1 MMETKNGRLFFDGCD
16 VTELA
21 KKYGTPL
28 YVYSQTAIER
38 RFDEL
43 RRDFLDR
50 WPGSRVAYAAKAFC
64 TTGMCRLVERAGMC
78 VDVVSGGELYTARH
92 AGFPMDRVFFHGNN
106 KTDSELLYALRE
118 NVGLMIVDND
128 YELERLN
135 RFAGEMGKCLSL
147 IHI

>member
-64 TTGMCRLVERAGMC
+64 TTGWCRLVERAGMC
-78 VDVVSGGELYTARH
+78 VDVVSGGELYTALA
-92 AGFPMDRVFFHGNN
+92 AGFPARAYRVQRQQQ
-106 KTDSELLYALRE
+106 APR
-118 NVGLMIVDND
+118 
-128 YELERLN
+128 R
-135 RFAGEMGKCLSL
+135 AGAGRGPGRGPD
-147 IHI
+147 HRGRGPRAGGH

>member
-78 VDVVSGGELYTARH
+78 VDVVSGGELYTALPDHRGRGPR
-92 AGFPMDRVFFHGNN
+92 AGGH
-106 KTDSELLYALRE
+106 
-118 NVGLMIVDND
+118 
-128 YELERLN
+128 
-135 RFAGEMGKCLSL
+135 
-147 IHI
+147 

>member
-50 WPGSRVAYAAKAFC
+50 WPGSRVA
-64 TTGMCRLVERAGMC
+64 
-78 VDVVSGGELYTARH
+78 
-92 AGFPMDRVFFHGNN
+92 
-106 KTDSELLYALRE
+106 
-118 NVGLMIVDND
+118 
-128 YELERLN
+128 
-135 RFAGEMGKCLSL
+135 
-147 IHI
+147 

>member
-50 WPGSRVAYAAKAFC
+50 WPGSRVAYAA
-64 TTGMCRLVERAGMC
+64 
-78 VDVVSGGELYTARH
+78 
-92 AGFPMDRVFFHGNN
+92 
-106 KTDSELLYALRE
+106 
-118 NVGLMIVDND
+118 
-128 YELERLN
+128 
-135 RFAGEMGKCLSL
+135 
-147 IHI
+147 